1 MDTVV
6 VLRDLAEE
14 LGMDRSRLRR
24 YVLDM
29 GIEPARVRDQKG
41 RNQAMLAITA
51 EEADRVRQ
59 HRSDAGYNA
68 GEVARIVQAS
78 QGFFYVAR
86 MDGQTRP
93 NRVKFGFTLSLDSR
107 MEAYRTSSPEVELLS
122 SWPCKRTWES
132 TILDSLA
139 VKDGC
144 VNVSGE
150 VFDVE
155 DIEDVLHHLTKFF
168 ELLGIYS
175 KHVPL
180 LTSLV

>member
-1 MDTVV
+1 MESVV
-6 VLRDLAEE
+6 VIRDLAEE
-14 LGMDRSRLRR
+14 LGMDRSRLRK

-29 GIEPARVRDQKG
+29 GIKPALVRDQKG

-51 EEADRVRQ
+51 EEADLVRQ
-59 HRSDAGYNA
+59 HRSDAGYRI

-86 MDGQTRP
+86 MDGQARP

-107 MEAYRTSSPEVELLS
+107 METYRTSSPEVELLS

-132 TILDSLA
+132 AVLDSLA
-139 VKDGC
+139 GKDGC

-155 DIEDVLHHLTKFF
+155 DVEDVLRHTTKLF
-168 ELLGIYS
+168 ELLG
-175 KHVPL
+175 KL
-180 LTSLV
+180 Q